1 MADSTNKGTREFTSW
16 LLQALGRLHGAED
29 AWEVMPAFTADV
41 HQLLDAVAVLWWNW
55 DPRTERLKL
64 QAASGHSVDQTG
76 LEHAPEGDFL
86 AAVLAEPGPQIL
98 EGESLVRELPPEI
111 DAGTEVRSVLGVRV
125 GSAERPHGVLLALF
139 AQGGSL
145 AVGLTGLFELL
156 AGALSRAWNAS
167 LMRRELRSQVERFL
181 LLHDLSRILQS
192 EDPIEQ
198 RLHRL
203 MESLTTAFQAR
214 LGYVM
219 IHDPVSDVLEF
230 RAAIGIGLEEL
241 QRFRI
246 HPGEGITGRA
256 FTSGHPLL
264 VPDVSQDPDYIEGQ
278 AEVCSEMAV
287 PVRAGDQVIGVLN
300 FESDL
305 PDGFDED
312 DLRLAVIISAQLGST
327 LQHALAYDEARNR
340 LKELELL
347 NRVTRIVA
355 DTEDLDELFRVLVRE
370 IRQTF
375 QMTGVGILIRD
386 PDSAT
391 LTVKAADGES
401 DAGVAD
407 LQLELGKGLTGVA
420 AATGETQYAPDVTR
434 DPRYIPA
441 DPRIRS
447 ELAVPLMN
455 KDEVV
460 GVLNLESSALGAFPE
475 EDRRVAEIVAAQIAQ
490 LLTRSLLYERM
501 ATMAITDGLTG
512 LFNHRHFFERLESEF
527 KRSVRYAY
535 PLSLIMVDIDF
546 FKEFNDAGGHL
557 AGDVALKKI
566 AELITE
572 SVRETDVV
580 SRYGGEEFAVILPL
594 CHESTAEEVAQRI
607 RATIEQAGL
616 RGRED
621 APPLTVSIGISTAPQ
636 NATTHE
642 ELVRRADDAMY
653 ASKHQGRNRCTLWT
667 PQLRS
672 ES

>member
-1 MADSTNKGTREFTSW
+1 M
-16 LLQALGRLHGAED
+16 
-29 AWEVMPAFTADV
+29 
-41 HQLLDAVAVLWWNW
+41 
-55 DPRTERLKL
+55 
-64 QAASGHSVDQTG
+64 
-76 LEHAPEGDFL
+76 
-86 AAVLAEPGPQIL
+86 
-98 EGESLVRELPPEI
+98 
-111 DAGTEVRSVLGVRV
+111 GVRV

-192 EDPIEQ
+192 EATIED
-198 RLHRL
+198 RLLRL
-203 MESLTTAFQAR
+203 VESLTTAFQAR

-305 PDGFDED
+305 PAGFDED

-407 LQLELGKGLTGVA
+407 LKLELGKGLTGVA
-420 AATGETQYAPDVTR
+420 AATGKTQYAPDVTR

-512 LFNHRHFFERLESEF
+512 LFNYRHFFERLESEF

-535 PLSLIMVDIDF
+535 PLSLIMIDIDF

-607 RATIEQAGL
+607 RTTIEQAGL
-616 RGRED
+616 RGREN